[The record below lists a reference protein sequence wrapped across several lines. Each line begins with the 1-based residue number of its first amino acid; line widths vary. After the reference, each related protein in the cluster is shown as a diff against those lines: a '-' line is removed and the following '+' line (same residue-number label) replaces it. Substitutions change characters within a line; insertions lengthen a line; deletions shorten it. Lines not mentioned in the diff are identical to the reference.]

1 LSPEDIESTLSQQAQ
16 LSEVSVAKLR
26 AVYIRGVK
34 EAVASGQDGSL
45 HDYGLARVQRF
56 TTALSTQNPRVT
68 HDHDLMPRTLNAP
81 ITANLQMEFTED
93 DLKTFQIVS
102 AILSGDI
109 SQAIP
114 EAEEISFDSETRELT
129 LTTPSWSA
137 KINLKTEEYSEFSKK

>member
-1 LSPEDIESTLSQQAQ
+1 MSPEDIESILSQQAQ
-16 LSEVSVAKLR
+16 LAEVSVAKLR

-45 HDYGLARVQRF
+45 HDFGLARVQRF
-56 TTALSTQNPRVT
+56 TAAMSSQNPRVT
-68 HDHDLMPRTLNAP
+68 QDSDMMPRQTNTP
-81 ITANLQMEFTED
+81 PTPNLQMEFTED

-129 LTTPSWSA
+129 LTTPNWSA
-137 KINLKTEEYSEFSKK
+137 RINLKTEEYSEFSKK